1 MHVGVDLLFL
11 VPGQSGGR
19 ETYVRELLPALR
31 AAEPGLRLTAFAG
44 REAAAAGE
52 GFWTDA
58 CDRVVVLPRASALAR
73 ARWAA
78 GELLLLPRAADRAGV
93 DVLHCPA
100 NFAPWHGRC
109 ARVLTLHDVM
119 WRRVPDAVPAAMRA
133 ATDVLVPRG
142 ARRADRVITGA
153 AAAKADIVAE
163 LGVDPERIDVVPH
176 GLGSPVVP
184 GDAARGRTLAGA
196 GPGRGIVLCV
206 ATDVPH
212 KNLGALV
219 EIVAAIEQVR
229 RPLLVLAGHGTD
241 GGRLDALAAARG
253 AGADVRTLGAVTQGD
268 LEDLY
273 AAATVLATPT
283 RFEGF
288 GLPVLEAMAR
298 GVPVLC
304 PDLPVLREV
313 AGDDAAWL
321 KPAERASAAEIL
333 RDLLADDAQR
343 ARMAAAGRERAA
355 RFTWAASARGTLESY
370 ERALAVAAS
379 RRR

>member
-1 MHVGVDLLFL
+1 MHVGLDLLFL

-31 AAEPGLRLTAFAG
+31 DAEPGLQVTAFVG
-44 REAAAAGE
+44 REAAAAGG
-52 GFWTDA
+52 GFWADEA
-58 CDRVVVLPRASALAR
+58 DRVVVLPGASAQAR
-73 ARWAA
+73 ARWAL
-78 GELLLLPRAADRAGV
+78 GELVLLPRAADRAGV

-119 WRRVPDAVPAAMRA
+119 WRRVPDAVPAALRR
-133 ATDVLVPRG
+133 ATDVMLPRG
-142 ARRADRVITGA
+142 ARKADRIITGA
-153 AAAKADIVAE
+153 DAARDDLVRE
-163 LGVDPERIDVVPH
+163 LGLDPARIDVVPH
-176 GLGSPVVP
+176 GLGAPVVP
-184 GDAARGRTLAGA
+184 GDADRARALLGVEPSRQ
-196 GPGRGIVLCV
+196 IVLCV

-219 EIVAAIEQVR
+219 EVVAAIPAGR

-241 GGRLDALAAARG
+241 GGRLDTLAADLG
-253 AGADVRTLGAVTQGD
+253 MADDLRALGAVGQDD

-273 AAATVLATPT
+273 AAATLLATPT

-304 PDLPVLREV
+304 SDLPVLREV
-313 AGDDAAWL
+313 AGGASRHFEVADRPRAAAIL
-321 KPAERASAAEIL
+321 TELLEDEGERARLSAL
-333 RDLLADDAQR
+333 GR
-343 ARMAAAGRERAA
+343 ARAAQ
-355 RFTWAASARGTLESY
+355 FTWAASARGTLASY
-370 ERALAVAAS
+370 RRALETHGGRA
-379 RRR
+379 

>member
-31 AAEPGLRLTAFAG
+31 AAEPELRLTAFVG
-44 REAAAAGE
+44 REAATAGE
-52 GFWTDA
+52 GFWTQA
-58 CDRVVVLPRASALAR
+58 CDRVVVLPRASANAR

-78 GELLLLPRAADRAGV
+78 GELLMLPRAADRAGV

-133 ATDVLVPRG
+133 ATDVMVPRG
-142 ARRADRVITGA
+142 ARRADRVITAA

-163 LGVDPERIDVVPH
+163 IGVDPERIDVVPH

-184 GDAARGRTLAGA
+184 GDAARGRALVGA

-206 ATDVPH
+206 ATDLPH

-219 EIVAAIEQVR
+219 EIVAAIDAVR

-241 GGRLDALAAARG
+241 GGRLGALAAECG
-253 AGADVRTLGAVTQGD
+253 AGDDVRTLGAVTQGD

-298 GVPVLC
+298 GVPVIC
-304 PDLPVLREV
+304 SDLPVLREV
-313 AGDDAAWL
+313 AGEASAQFE
-321 KPAERASAAEIL
+321 PAERASAAEIL
-333 RDLLADDAQR
+333 ADLLADDARR

-355 RFTWAASARGTLESY
+355 RFTWAASARGTLAAY
-370 ERALAVAAS
+370 ERALATAGAHT
-379 RRR
+379 